1 MSDTATKKE
10 KKEKKAKAKPVEA
23 IPTAAPVE
31 APVEVK
37 AEAPQ
42 ADTPA
47 PEVKVEVLPAVDEAK
62 TDSAKRKK
70 KNTTVAVIDP
80 SNPESVTQFLSEF
93 LAQSAAQPPTK
104 GYDQHVNREGFVHAG
119 TAQRLSN
126 GGISNMLAVQFDILA
141 RRSLDGDKAAGE
153 FYDTMLNFALNRR
166 EQVKA
171 ERKAKILAEAN
182 AILAEEAAKANA

>member
-10 KKEKKAKAKPVEA
+10 KKAKAKKPVEA
-23 IPTAAPVE
+23 TPTAAPVE
-31 APVEVK
+31 APQDTAPVL
-37 AEAPQ
+37 EAKVD
-42 ADTPA
+42 AV
-47 PEVKVEVLPAVDEAK
+47 PEAKPEDAK

-141 RRSLDGDKAAGE
+141 RSSLDGGKGRGG
-153 FYDTMLNFALNRR
+153 FYDAMLNFATSRR
-166 EQVKA
+166 DQLKA
-171 ERKAKILAEAN
+171 ERKAKILAEAE
-182 AILAEEAAKANA
+182 AIRAEEAAKANA